1 MMKITTRTHLF
12 VYFNTPTKS
21 G

>member
-1 MMKITTRTHLF
+1 MKITTRTHLF